1 MSETSIL
8 GYEIRPSRGVRI
20 SLVFQAETLRPVYA
34 IYFLIVFLLYVVFLW
49 ETLRPVSP
57 VCFLIQDHIILKYVL
72 NSRRHLLLQS
82 FWRWFIYVKPSGGG
96 EHSLLIMLIGGKD
109 YPTSIDTLAARHSH
123 IVRQP
128 NDTCNTF
135 STTWYLLHDIFFRVL
150 HYIRE
155 TPKK

>member
-8 GYEIRPSRGVRI
+8 GSQIRPSRGVRI

-82 FWRWFIYVKPSGGG
+82 F
-96 EHSLLIMLIGGKD
+96 
-109 YPTSIDTLAARHSH
+109 
-123 IVRQP
+123 
-128 NDTCNTF
+128 
-135 STTWYLLHDIFFRVL
+135 
-150 HYIRE
+150 
-155 TPKK
+155 